1 MDKSNDASKENSV
14 VKFLKTTGKFVGCVV
29 LGTVLTAFH
38 YVFDLIAAPLGVI
51 YRTIF
56 GCIRLY
62 SKTKPKG
69 FLQHIWFIFKSLFLL
84 IYNLIKLPFLLI
96 YRATFGLVEHAVGI
110 IEPMRCLFRGDKIV
124 DKVNIK
130 ESMTSNKFV
139 KYPYKTN
146 ISEPVE
152 TNKLDSTVDD
162 LVVINMV
169 RRNGHIST
177 MVDINQKIKLTDNKS
192 PKYCGYNSY
201 ILIRFALASLEFESP
216 LFNNPENHGKFKRF
230 FTGIW
235 DTVHTKFGNFAEWL
249 LIPKIDSNDLIT
261 TNNVNVNDDN
271 NTKEDM
277 QSNSSASKKEDDK
290 FDIFDNILYPIKFS
304 EKEPR

>member
-1 MDKSNDASKENSV
+1 MRDLLIKKGGCVMDKSNDASKENSV
-14 VKFLKTTGKFVGCVV
+14 VKFLKATGKFTGCVV

-62 SKTKPKG
+62 SKTQPKG
-69 FLQHIWFIFKSLFLL
+69 FLQHIWFIFKSVFLL

-96 YRATFGLVEHAVGI
+96 YRATFGLIEDAVGI

-152 TNKLDSTVDD
+152 TNKLNSVVDD
-162 LVVINMV
+162 LVMINETSKY
-169 RRNGHIST
+169 RYFIADGSSNSHILV
-177 MVDINQKIKLTDNKS
+177 M
-192 PKYCGYNSY
+192 
-201 ILIRFALASLEFESP
+201 FALASLEFESP